1 MTILLLIEAPALS
14 VALTSVQGR
23 KRGSFEGSWTLG

>member
-1 MTILLLIEAPALS
+1 MLLIEAPALN

-23 KRGSFEGSWTLG
+23 KRGRFEGSWTMG